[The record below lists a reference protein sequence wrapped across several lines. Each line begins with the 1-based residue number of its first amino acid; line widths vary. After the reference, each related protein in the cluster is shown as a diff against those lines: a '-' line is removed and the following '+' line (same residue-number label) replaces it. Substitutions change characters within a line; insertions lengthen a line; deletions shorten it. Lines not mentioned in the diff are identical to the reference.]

1 VYHKLPPFDGVRA
14 PFSFMIPY
22 PQPKENMNKYA
33 CDGSFSLFLPRN
45 QENPL
50 IEKNI
55 RRIRLS
61 DPHNFPLDIPYI
73 FLYN

>member
-1 VYHKLPPFDGVRA
+1 
-14 PFSFMIPY
+14 
-22 PQPKENMNKYA
+22 MNKYA

-61 DPHNFPLDIPYI
+61 DPHNFPLDFPYI
-73 FLYN
+73 RLYN